1 MTCIVGVQ
9 HKGRVH
15 IGGDSAGVA
24 GYAITVRADPKVFS
38 NGPYIL
44 GFTTSFRMGQLL
56 RYKFK
61 PPTPTDND
69 LDRFMATRF
78 VDAVRDALEQGGWL
92 TTTNGNQEGG
102 TFLVGIK
109 GQLYIV
115 DTDFQIGRS
124 ALGYDAIGCGS
135 DIALGSLHTTQGMK
149 PRTRIRAALHAA
161 ATHSAGV
168 TPPFVLEA
176 TR

>member
-9 HKGRVH
+9 HKGRVW

-24 GYAITVRADPKVFS
+24 GYAITVRADPKVFT

-61 PPTPTDND
+61 PPTPVDND

-78 VDAVRDALEQGGWL
+78 IDATRDALEQGGWL

-115 DTDFQIGRS
+115 DSDFQIGRS
-124 ALGYDAIGCGS
+124 ALGYDAVGCGS